1 MSARGNLVRKYAKAL
16 AEHQRK
22 ERECLILR
30 RQFALAEEEE
40 QRHVARQLH
49 DRVAQQLTA
58 LSLGLKALSDL
69 ATPESEMSRLAA
81 ELRLLVNT
89 MGQELH
95 AIAVRLRSQALD
107 DFGLAAAIEA
117 YASRW
122 STETGI
128 ALELR
133 VRIGAARLSSEVETA
148 VYRIIQEALTD
159 VVTHSGAGGASLV
172 VERRDGT
179 LCAAIAHDG
188 RGFDTE
194 ALSRP
199 EAAPGRGLPAI
210 RQRIALLGGSTD
222 VESAPGAG
230 TTLSIRIP
238 LNIMSP
244 DAEP

>member
-1 MSARGNLVRKYAKAL
+1 MRANLARKYAKAL
-16 AEHQRK
+16 AEHQRM
-22 ERECLILR
+22 EREDLLLR
-30 RQFALAEEEE
+30 REFALAEEEE
-40 QRHVARQLH
+40 HRHVARELH

-58 LSLGLKALSDL
+58 LSLGLKALSDQ
-69 ATPESEMSRLAA
+69 ATPGSEMNRQAA

-89 MGQELH
+89 IGQDLH

-128 ALELR
+128 ALEQR

-148 VYRIIQEALTD
+148 VYRIVQQALTD

-172 VERRDGT
+172 VERRAGT

-194 ALSRP
+194 MSPRP
-199 EAAPGRGLPAI
+199 DAAPGRGLRAI
-210 RQRIALLGGSTD
+210 RQRIALLGGSAD